1 MQILNAVDCAPVSD
15 APVLFR
21 GKAMAQQKEYA
32 SFSNLIWRR
41 VPGQPHTW
49 QWSHYKVWGV
59 GCIDSDE
66 PTRACVGGLWY
77 SSVLPHVAWINQEA
91 AQAAVEIFHL
101 KMNPPPVSM
110 DAVEEVWEF
119 LDERRAISFEALV
132 RKSGLDELTL
142 SDVLARGYE
151 LHLIAISIVHRARV
165 GYLRAPKR
173 K

>member
-49 QWSHYKVWGV
+49 QWSHYTVWGV
-59 GCIDSDE
+59 G
-66 PTRACVGGLWY
+66 
-77 SSVLPHVAWINQEA
+77 WINQEA